1 MSESIIFR
9 GAFIRHL
16 DLRQGKEGGDVFTRI
31 HVSAEFSDVVREK
44 MEWEDPGDSITSAKL
59 TGELLAQNFILTPG
73 DKALK
78 QWELQI
84 AITDASD
91 FQVVVLKDDD
101 GEPSGRQL
109 RFIVRSPGDGVEAQ
123 VGQYIRR
130 VGRHEGQLKIS
141 YEPQAVQENLPIGK
155 HAPKD
160 GEEQAC
166 LPCSEGTPL
175 RDGELIHT
183 DLRPCVARQSASLI
197 ETETNSAPLA
207 SAVLLDGNRKRGN
220 RNRQHNPE
228 QEAAEQRK
236 VGRDR
241 AREAIADGTAPLP
254 QEVDGVIQ

>member
-1 MSESIIFR
+1 MSETVIFR

-59 TGELLAQNFILTPG
+59 KGELLAQNFILTPG
-73 DKALK
+73 DKALR

-91 FQVVVLKDDD
+91 FQVVMLKDDD

-130 VGRHEGQLKIS
+130 VGRHEGQLRIS
-141 YEPQAVQENLPIGK
+141 YEPQAVQEELPGTK
-155 HAPKD
+155 AESKED
-160 GEEQAC
+160 GDGQESITEHLRGEALEEHQQAA
-166 LPCSEGTPL
+166 
-175 RDGELIHT
+175 GE
-183 DLRPCVARQSASLI
+183 PA
-197 ETETNSAPLA
+197 LA
-207 SAVLLDGNRKRGN
+207 SAVLLGGTHQRGT
-220 RNRQHNPE
+220 RNRPRN
-228 QEAAEQRK
+228 
-236 VGRDR
+236 RDR
-241 AREAIADGTAPLP
+241 EALADGTAPLP
-254 QEVDGVIQ
+254 EEVEVVQ